1 MAVPAASRC
10 EPAQAARARCEAVE
24 APISRRTAPLKKKK
38 HALYPRATPA
48 RAGPNAPPAAARTAC
63 CGAAAWPRASL
74 PFSPFSPR
82 PSAGGARCWSARAPA
97 QASRSPRA
105 RTRAHLVHEEIDG
118 HGAVEARAPGGL
130 VRRPRERECTERA
143 RERRQIHP
151 WRPLRALKLRD
162 SRCYPAASSPHAR
175 LRPRRFVQGT
185 CLSSRA
191 QHAKKR
197 CRDQSTAGFSARG
210 GAMLGARV

>member
-48 RAGPNAPPAAARTAC
+48 RAGAPM
-63 CGAAAWPRASL
+63 S
-74 PFSPFSPR
+74 
-82 PSAGGARCWSARAPA
+82 RAPA

-162 SRCYPAASSPHAR
+162 SRCYPAASSPHAH